1 MSVFAII
8 MFAATLYFA
17 YQIFHHVQSLEE
29 PLPNNEERS
38 TRTIDVND
46 LVEEADEAYQNE
58 DFKTAQEK
66 LGQAYLLEPQN
77 LEILNKLA
85 FIHGKRGD
93 VQLAIDLYTR
103 SLSMNEND
111 DLVHNALASLHR
123 IKGSRMLAKEHYDKA
138 LSIDD
143 TYAVTYYN
151 YANLLVDLGEKDQAE
166 AMYLHVLELDSDMNE
181 AREALENLRKA
192 Q

>member
-8 MFAATLYFA
+8 MFTATLYFA
-17 YQIFHHVQSLEE
+17 YQIFRHVQSLEE
-29 PLPNNEERS
+29 PLPNNDERL
-38 TRTIDVND
+38 TRTIDVNS
-46 LVEEADEAYQNE
+46 LVEEADEAYGME

-66 LGQAYLLEPQN
+66 LGQAYLLAPQN

-93 VQLAIDLYTR
+93 IQLAIDLYNR
-103 SLSMNEND
+103 SLSMDEND

-123 IKGSRMLAKEHYDKA
+123 TKGSLMLAKEHYDKA

-151 YANLLVDLGEKDQAE
+151 YANLLVDLGEKEQAE
-166 AMYLHVLELDSDMNE
+166 AMYLRAIELDSEMNE
-181 AREALENLRKA
+181 AREALETLRKA

>member
-17 YQIFHHVQSLEE
+17 YQIFRHVQSLEDV
-29 PLPNNEERS
+29 LPNNDTGAMS
-38 TRTIDVND
+38 IVDIDS
-46 LVEEADEAYQNE
+46 LVEEADDAYGRE
-58 DFKTAQEK
+58 DLKTAQEK

-85 FIHGKRGD
+85 FVHGKRGD
-93 VQLAIDLYTR
+93 VQLAIDLYKR
-103 SLSMNEND
+103 SLEMDDND
-111 DLVHNALASLHR
+111 DLVHNALASLYR
-123 IKGSRMLAKEHYDKA
+123 TKGSMILAKEHYDKA

-151 YANLLVDLGEKDQAE
+151 YANLLVDLGEKEQAV
-166 AMYLHVLELDSDMNE
+166 AMYSRAIELDSQMHE
-181 AREALENLRKA
+181 AHEALETLRKE